1 MYRKMLEEEEQR
13 EQNVLHYADK
23 YGVPTTNPDGSP
35 REIWEIEHD
44 TQRASMWEKNKGIY
58 KDSLDI
64 QQITSEV
71 ELKCSEKIAEYELAD
86 KVTEGTVN
94 ILGECVPGGKVI
106 KDAHGFIKATAVSG
120 MEAYADG
127 RSVAG
132 GLVAGAGKGTLTV
145 LQNHTGDIADKAGLG
160 GLTKFAFTGAVN
172 VGAEGGKEVIDGV
185 VKGKDFDE
193 TMENVQNA
201 IVKKT
206 GEHLVNSALGA
217 TGMDDGDAAT
227 LTEFTMRGH
236 DEINVGTKDDP
247 KTISQSITDKINDAK
262 NSVTANVMYYTGMY

>member
-1 MYRKMLEEEEQR
+1 
-13 EQNVLHYADK
+13 
-23 YGVPTTNPDGSP
+23 
-35 REIWEIEHD
+35 
-44 TQRASMWEKNKGIY
+44 
-58 KDSLDI
+58 
-64 QQITSEV
+64 
-71 ELKCSEKIAEYELAD
+71 
-86 KVTEGTVN
+86 
-94 ILGECVPGGKVI
+94 
-106 KDAHGFIKATAVSG
+106 
-120 MEAYADG
+120 MEAYAEG

-132 GLVAGAGKGTLTV
+132 GLTAGAGKGTLTV

-201 IVKKT
+201 MVKKT
-206 GEHLVNSALGA
+206 GEHLINSALGA

-227 LTEFTMRGH
+227 LTEFAMRGH

-247 KTISQSITDKINDAK
+247 KTISQGITDKINDAK